1 MSIIATI
8 SDLVKG
14 CPRNIRRRLLRDI
27 LLILFATSG
36 GILAIVLVQG
46 IKTQRD
52 ISAAI
57 ITKANNQVKGHFQSF
72 IDPLSNISKLL
83 RKWGEAGLLKID
95 APKHTATQF
104 QALMEIQPTIESITL
119 ASAKDNLLRLS
130 RQGKQWQLE
139 TYSKSDAT
147 SSYWL
152 DGQLRDTKSIPP
164 ASNKLSRSTWFRG
177 AILAD
182 KSLPF
187 FLTEPYLDEG
197 SGKYLIT
204 VSSLWSSPDHSQQ
217 QLVTA
222 LSFSTE
228 ELMAHISQ
236 LQITPNSHIVLYDR
250 NGTMLNDFGATGAG
264 YSAYS
269 APYTEKSNSSLS
281 LAPELLTKVGVRLTT
296 RNDTANKSVSIRDNG
311 KTWWLGLSPLLIQNE
326 NIWVAVLIPAGDIF
340 IDLQQQWLR
349 FGLLIAALLIGAIL
363 MAIFLVRRYSHQLKN
378 LPQQH
383 LNSHS
388 FTSELD
394 ALIRAGEST
403 TLEFKST
410 MRTNL
415 KSGKAG
421 KEIEIAWLKTV
432 VAFMNSDG
440 GILLIGVDDAGVIL
454 GTEADNFANEDK
466 CRLHFKNLLNN
477 HIGAEFTRFI
487 HFKIHGIQDKTII
500 LVECERVRRPVF
512 LTMGKQEDFFIR
524 SGPSSMKL
532 SMSQMVK
539 YLAER

>member
-8 SDLVKG
+8 SDLFKG
-14 CPRNIRRRLLRDI
+14 CPRNIKRRLLRDI
-27 LLILFATSG
+27 LLILFVTSG
-36 GILAIVLVQG
+36 GILAIVLIQG

-83 RKWGEAGLLKID
+83 RKWGESGLLKID
-95 APKHTATQF
+95 EPKRIATQF
-104 QALMEIQPTIESITL
+104 QALMEIQPTIHSITL
-119 ASAKDNLLRLS
+119 ASDEDQLLRLS

-139 TYSKSDAT
+139 IYTKSAAT

-152 DGQLRDTKSIPP
+152 DGELLDKKNISP
-164 ASNKLSRSTWFRG
+164 AGNNISRTTWFRG

-182 KSLPF
+182 ENLPF
-187 FLTEPYLDEG
+187 FLTEPYLEKG
-197 SGKYLIT
+197 SSKYLIT
-204 VSSLWSSPDHSQQ
+204 VSSRWNSPENSQQ
-217 QLVTA
+217 NHVTA
-222 LSFSTE
+222 LSFSTD
-228 ELMAHISQ
+228 ELMTHISQ

-250 NGTMLNDFGATGAG
+250 NGTMLNDFGTTSTVYPTKTAIDIGEAG
-264 YSAYS
+264 
-269 APYTEKSNSSLS
+269 SSRPLT
-281 LAPELLTKVGVRLTT
+281 PELLAKVGAHLTT
-296 RNDTANKSVSIRDNG
+296 RSEATKESISIRNDG

-326 NIWVAVLIPAGDIF
+326 NIWVAVLIPEADIF
-340 IDLQQQWLR
+340 EDIQQQWLR
-349 FGLLIAALLIGAIL
+349 FGLLVAALLIGAIL
-363 MAIFLVRRYSHQLKN
+363 MTIFLVKRYSHQLKN

-388 FTSELD
+388 FASELA

-415 KSGKAG
+415 KSGKVG

-440 GILLIGVDDAGVIL
+440 GILLIGVDDSGIIL
-454 GTEADNFANEDK
+454 GTESDNFANEDR
-466 CRLHFKNLLNN
+466 CRLHFKNLLNS

-487 HFKIHGIQDKTII
+487 HFKLHSLQDKSII